1 MKLRTLLVLLLVL
14 GGTALCVRLGFW
26 QLSRLAEKRAMNAAL
41 REAIAAPPI
50 EAGGA
55 APPLER
61 VRGRRVRLTGHFDQS
76 RQILLSGRAK
86 GGSPGVHVVT
96 PLRLAMDSTAVLVD
110 RGWLYS
116 PDAAHARP
124 QDHSEPG
131 ERVVI
136 GLADSIAR
144 ARPGGMWLEFERD
157 SVTLWSARAL
167 DLDSLA
173 ARLPYAVAPYVVREL
188 PGPGVPADPARMEP
202 RPFNEFE
209 HVSYAI
215 QWFLFGSIL
224 LFGSA
229 LLAWSRRRGPLKLVP
244 PAPRAGGPE

>member
-1 MKLRTLLVLLLVL
+1 MKPRTLLVLLLVL

-26 QLSRLAEKRAMNAAL
+26 QLSRLAEKRALNAAL

-55 APPLER
+55 APPIDR
-61 VRGRRVRLTGHFDQS
+61 VRGRRVRLSGRFDQS

-96 PLRLAMDSTAVLVD
+96 PLRLPMDSTAVLVD

-131 ERVVI
+131 ERVIV
-136 GLADSIAR
+136 GLADPIVRAR
-144 ARPGGMWLEFERD
+144 ARAWLEFERD

-167 DLDSLA
+167 DPDSLA
-173 ARLPYAVAPYVVREL
+173 ARLPYPVAPYVVREL
-188 PGPGVPADPARMEP
+188 PGPGVPGEPARMEP
-202 RPFNEFE
+202 RPYYEFE

-215 QWFLFGSIL
+215 QWFLFGAIL

-229 LLAWSRRRGPLKLVP
+229 LLARSRRRGKLKLVP
-244 PAPRAGGPE
+244 PLPRAGGPE

>member
-1 MKLRTLLVLLLVL
+1 MKPRTLLIALLVL

-26 QLSRLAEKRAMNAAL
+26 QLSRLAEKRALNAAL

-55 APPLER
+55 ALPLDR
-61 VRGRRVRLTGHFDQS
+61 VRGRRVRFTGRFDES

-96 PLRLAMDSTAVLVD
+96 PLRLPMDSTAVLVD

-124 QDHSEPG
+124 QDHPESG
-131 ERVVI
+131 ERVVVGI
-136 GLADSIAR
+136 ADSIAH
-144 ARPGGMWLEFERD
+144 AHAGAWLEFERD

-167 DLDSLA
+167 DSDSLA
-173 ARLPYAVAPYVVREL
+173 ARLPYPVAPYVVREL

-202 RPFNEFE
+202 RPYNEFE

-229 LLAWSRRRGPLKLVP
+229 LLAWSRRRGHLKLVP
-244 PAPRAGGPE
+244 PIPRAGGPE